1 MPGMCAGLT
10 RGPLPP
16 FSDLFILKELRK
28 RILDLHILKDMRA
41 KAHTGRIVISLRFR
55 ARKKLRRGTMESDAT
70 FCRGSVKKNRS
81 KVNKKNAGTGIPAL
95 RGVYGSLFGKR

>member
-1 MPGMCAGLT
+1 MPGMCTGLT

-41 KAHTGRIVISLRFR
+41 KGHTGRIVINLR
-55 ARKKLRRGTMESDAT
+55 LVLG
-70 FCRGSVKKNRS
+70 KN
-81 KVNKKNAGTGIPAL
+81 
-95 RGVYGSLFGKR
+95 